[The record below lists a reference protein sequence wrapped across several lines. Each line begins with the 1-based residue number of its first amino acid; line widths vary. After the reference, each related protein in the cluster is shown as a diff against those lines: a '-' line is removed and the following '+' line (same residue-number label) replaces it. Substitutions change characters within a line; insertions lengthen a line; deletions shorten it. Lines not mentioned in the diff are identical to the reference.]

1 MKKIYIFAF
10 AALLS
15 TAGIAQKGMLNSV
28 SNETEMKVSTSQKT
42 LRSSGTRSTRASQAL
57 IWSDDFSTPSNWT
70 MTNTSLPVRDWEIVN
85 TMPANLAPAT
95 MFGPTFNSVSGGNFA
110 VYNSDGQGAST
121 AIDNASI
128 TTALPINLTGYTD
141 VILTF
146 NQYYAKYADV
156 TTVQISSDG
165 LTWTDFVVNSAYA
178 QNNISTNPE
187 LVTVDIT
194 SAAGNQ
200 ATVWVRFTFEGA
212 WDYAWMIDDIAINAS
227 LPNAA
232 DMRAIA
238 IEIPSGC
245 NLGAAEQ
252 VNFWVKNNGT
262 APATGFDVRY
272 IVNGGTPVVETY
284 TGVVQPGDTAMHT
297 FAATLNMTTPGYF
310 DITGVTTIT
319 GDANI
324 NNDSTSYFGE
334 SVIPTTVPYM
344 TSFEN
349 TVADLSGWTVLDAD
363 TSGATFG
370 LSPTAHTGTQS
381 IWAFENNIAGTSND
395 WAFSRCIDLVAA
407 TPYRVSFWS
416 RLTTGY
422 EGGLGVSVGMM
433 PTVAGMTQTVKAVTA
448 LAANSTW
455 VLDSAD
461 FMVSTTGTYHIGL
474 NAVNTNATNDLS
486 IRIDDFKIVEV
497 VSGVGINEASS
508 TELSVYPSPSTGVF
522 TVNVAANSSIEVYN
536 LIGKRIYSNSV
547 IAKGINTL
555 DLSGF
560 ADGAYFLKVIS
571 GSKVSTQKIVIAK

>member
-15 TAGIAQKGMLNSV
+15 TAGIAQKGMLHS
-28 SNETEMKVSTSQKT
+28 ETETKASTSQKT
-42 LRSSGTRSTRASQAL
+42 LRTSSRSTRASQAL

-85 TMPANLAPAT
+85 AVPANLVTAGFDAT
-95 MFGPTFNSVSGGNFA
+95 FTSTSGGNFA
-110 VYNSDGQGAST
+110 LYNSDAQGGST

-156 TTVQISSDG
+156 TTVQISSNG
-165 LTWTDFVVNSAYA
+165 TTWTDFVVNTAYA
-178 QNNISTNPE
+178 ANQASTNPE

-194 SAAGNQ
+194 SAAANQ
-200 ATVWVRFTFEGA
+200 AAVWVRFNFDGA

-227 LPNAA
+227 LPTAA

-238 IEIPSGC
+238 VEIPSGC

-272 IVNGGTPVVETY
+272 MVNGGTAVVETF
-284 TGVVQPGDTAMHT
+284 TGVVQPGDTALHT
-297 FAATLNMTTPGYF
+297 FAATLDMTAAGFY
-310 DITGVTTIT
+310 DITAVTTIT

-324 NNDSTSYFGE
+324 NNDSTSYFAE
-334 SVIPTTVPYM
+334 SVMPGTVPYM
-344 TSFEN
+344 TGFEN
-349 TVADLSGWTVLDAD
+349 TVADLSGWTVLDND
-363 TSGATFG
+363 GAGLTWG
-370 LSPTAHTGTQS
+370 LSPSFHTGAQS
-381 IWAFENNIAGTSND
+381 LWAFENNVMRASND
-395 WAFSRCIDLVAA
+395 WAFSKCLDLTAA
-407 TPYRVSFWS
+407 TPYRISYWS

-422 EGGLGVSVGMM
+422 EGSLGVSVGMM
-433 PTVAGMTQTVKAVTA
+433 PTVAGMTQSVKALTA
-448 LAANSTW
+448 LTANSTW

-461 FMVSTTGTYHIGL
+461 FMVSTTGTYTIGI
-474 NAVNTNATNDLS
+474 NAVNTNAAATLS
-486 IRIDDFKIVEV
+486 IRLDDLKIVEV
-497 VSGVGINEASS
+497 MSGVGITEATA

-522 TVNVAANSSIEVYN
+522 NVNVATANTTLEVYD
-536 LIGKRIYSNSV
+536 IVGKRIYSDVLSKGMNV
-547 IAKGINTL
+547 IN
-555 DLSGF
+555 LSGY
-560 ADGAYFLKVIS
+560 AEGAYFARIIS
-571 GSKVSTQKIVIAK
+571 GNKVTTQKIVISK